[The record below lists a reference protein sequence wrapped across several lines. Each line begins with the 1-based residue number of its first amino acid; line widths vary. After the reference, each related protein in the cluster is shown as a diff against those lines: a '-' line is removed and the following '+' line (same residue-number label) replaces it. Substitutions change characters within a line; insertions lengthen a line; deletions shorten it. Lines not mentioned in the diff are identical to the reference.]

1 MIIENKPLSMS
12 EAQEFLDKKQE
23 NQAEVLAFMKS
34 FVKLKSKE
42 AKEMRQKL
50 EELDLMKM
58 KEEQLAKVIDLLPD
72 TEEDLNKIFT
82 GMGLD
87 EDETKKILDIIK
99 QYK

>member
-1 MIIENKPLSMS
+1 MS

-87 EDETKKILDIIK
+87 EDETKKILEIIK
-99 QYK
+99 VFLCVRK